1 MRKRKTVGFNKEVW
15 YNLTQGGSSMK
26 IKVFLVSML
35 TLFLVSGCEE
45 KKPSVATTVYAVQY
59 LVERISG
66 DDVTVSNITEN
77 TMIQRAQIKSNFK
90 EILNNSDVLFYI
102 GGLEP
107 YMDLYEEDIY
117 DTDVN
122 TVDLAVKS
130 AIYKFERYSSTMIN
144 GVEAGTESPYYE
156 GEEFNNIDL
165 YEEDPMLWMDPVAM
179 LSMASDIHDYLVEL
193 YPQYKDIFDENYDA
207 LELDLARLDAD
218 FQIIADKDM
227 NISFVSMTPSFGN
240 WQKSY
245 GIQVYPVV
253 LSKYGALP
261 TDAQLKAIKERI
273 KNDHVRYIAVEQNL
287 PEDMQKLQEEL
298 IDELA
303 LIPVELHNLSS
314 ITSDDQN
321 ASKDYLTIMYDNLKA
336 LESIAS

>member
-1 MRKRKTVGFNKEVW
+1 
-15 YNLTQGGSSMK
+15 MK
-26 IKVFLVSML
+26 IKLFLVSVL
-35 TLFLVSGCEE
+35 ALFLVSGCEE
-45 KKPSVATTVYAVQY
+45 KNPSIATTVYPVQY
-59 LVERISG
+59 LVERIGG

-77 TMIQRAQIKSNFK
+77 TMIQRAQIKSSFQD
-90 EILNNSDVLFYI
+90 ILKDSDALFYI

-107 YMDLYEEDIY
+107 YMDLYVDDIR
-117 DTDVN
+117 DTGVDM
-122 TVDLAVKS
+122 VDLATKS
-130 AIYKFERYSSTMIN
+130 AIYKFERYTSTTID
-144 GVEAGTESPYYE
+144 GITAGTEGPYYE
-156 GEEFNNIDL
+156 GEEFANLDT
-165 YEEDPMLWMDPVAM
+165 YDADPMLWMDPVAM
-179 LSMASDIHDYLVEL
+179 TSMASDIRDYLVQK

-218 FQIIADKDM
+218 FQAIPDGKM

-245 GIQVYPVV
+245 GIKVYPVT

-261 TDAQLKAIKERI
+261 TSDQLAAMKKRI
-273 KNDHVRYIAVEQNL
+273 KSDHVRYIAIEQNL
-287 PEDMQKLQEEL
+287 SEDMEKLQQQL

-303 LIPVELHNLSS
+303 LIPVNLNNLSS
-314 ITSDDQN
+314 ISSEDKK